1 MNDVRVYLERILSS
15 KNVAHV
21 AMYILHYIPLNA
33 QSKNLSSTISCI
45 MKFARTA
52 AKNVIF

>member
-1 MNDVRVYLERILSS
+1 MTYAFTWSAYYLR

-33 QSKNLSSTISCI
+33 QSKNLFSTMRCV

>member
-1 MNDVRVYLERILSS
+1 MTYAFTWSEYYLR

-21 AMYILHYIPLNA
+21 AMYILHYIPLKA
-33 QSKNLSSTISCI
+33 QSKTLPSIIRCI